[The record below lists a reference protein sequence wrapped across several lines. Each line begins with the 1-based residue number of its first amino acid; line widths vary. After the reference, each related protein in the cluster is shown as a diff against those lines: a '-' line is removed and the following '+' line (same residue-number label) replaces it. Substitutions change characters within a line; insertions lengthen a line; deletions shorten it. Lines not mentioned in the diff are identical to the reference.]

1 MTTFVLLH
9 GAWHGGWCWRFVA
22 LALRY
27 AGHDVYTPTLTG
39 LGEREH
45 LARPEIDLKL
55 HVQDVVALLEM
66 EDLQEIVLLAH
77 SYGGMVVTGVADR
90 CAARISRLVYLDAFV
105 PENGK
110 CALDYIVP
118 ERAAAFRKE
127 GEQSGWISPPPL
139 SLWGI
144 TQPEHIAFAKP
155 RETKQPF
162 QAFNQPI
169 RLENEAALARL
180 PKTYIYCS
188 SPATG
193 TFDKFA
199 TKFRTDPSWLFFEIS
214 SGHDAMILVPDE
226 LTALLIRLASMSMG

>member
-1 MTTFVLLH
+1 MATFVLLH

-22 LALRY
+22 PALRH
-27 AGHDVYTPTLTG
+27 AGHNVYTPTLTG
-39 LGEREH
+39 LGERKH
-45 LARPEIDLKL
+45 LARPEIDLNL

-66 EDLQEIVLLAH
+66 EDLQDIVLLGH
-77 SYGGMVVTGVADR
+77 SYGGMVVTGVAD
-90 CAARISRLVYLDAFV
+90 CCTARISRLVYLNAFV

-144 TQPEHIAFAKP
+144 NQPEHIEFAKP

-169 RLENEAALARL
+169 RLENEEALARL

-193 TFDKFA
+193 TFDQFA
-199 TKFRTDPSWLFFEIS
+199 TKFRTDPSRRFFEIK

-226 LTALLIRLASMSMG
+226 LTALLIRLASIQ

>member
-1 MTTFVLLH
+1 MTTFVLVH

-22 LALRY
+22 PALRH

-39 LGEREH
+39 LGERAH
-45 LARPEIDLKL
+45 LVRPGINLDL
-55 HVQDVVALLEM
+55 HVQDVLALLEM
-66 EDLQEIVLLAH
+66 EDLHDIVLLGH
-77 SYGGMVVTGVADR
+77 SYGGMVITGVADR
-90 CAARISRLVYLDAFV
+90 CPARIRRLVYLDAFV

-118 ERAAAFRKE
+118 ARAAEFRKE

-144 TQPEHIAFAKP
+144 IQPEHISFAKP
-155 RETKQPF
+155 RESNQPF

-169 RLENEAALARL
+169 QLKNETAFARF

-188 SPATG
+188 SPPTG
-193 TFDKFA
+193 SFEQFA
-199 TKFRTDPSWLFFEIS
+199 MKSRNDPSWLFFEIRT
-214 SGHDAMILVPDE
+214 GHDAMILAPNE
-226 LTALLIRLASMSMG
+226 LTAILNQLASMST